1 MNGHSAPV
9 KCVEFNQD
17 GSLLVSAA
25 DDKLVKVW
33 DVHKRKHLQ
42 TLKGHSNWVRTAQ
55 FSIDSR
61 LVASGSDDRKIKL
74 WDLTTETV
82 INEF

>member
-9 KCVEFNQD
+9 KSIDFNVD
-17 GSLLVSAA
+17 GSMLVSAS
-25 DDKLVKVW
+25 DDKLVKLW
-33 DVHKRKHLQ
+33 DVDKRKFRQ

-61 LVASGSDDRKIKL
+61 MVASGSDDRSIKL
-74 WDLTTETV
+74 WDL
-82 INEF
+82 